1 MDKKRRNSLILAIGC
16 IVFAGIAGIA
26 INMTRQRGSQI
37 IVWADGTLWGIYQLN
52 HEQEIEIKTE
62 NGRNILRIQDGK
74 AKMTEADCPDG
85 LCIRQREI
93 DKIGES
99 IICLPHRIVVEV
111 IGDAQED
118 QNSLDAVVN

>member
-1 MDKKRRNSLILAIGC
+1 MDKKRRYSLILAIGC

-37 IVWADGTLWGIYQLN
+37 IVWADGTQWGIYQLN
-52 HEQEIEIKTE
+52 QEQEIEIKTE